1 MIYNKKGIFIIL
13 LILADLSLM
22 AQINN
27 NNIIGK
33 YCRAAK
39 HGCIPSRYME
49 IFPDSVFFYWG
60 GQPGGVISKGSWY
73 ISDNKLIL
81 NSEIQPEFKNDD
93 YLVEEIPA
101 ISDTQT
107 TIHIKNEF
115 DEPIPFAECV
125 VTRNGESIESMSD
138 LDGNITFNFT
148 PLKQIEIVFPGL
160 KPVHFIN
167 RNSSPNNYIF
177 ILKEQDDYYQHF
189 TNEIFIIKGKRLY
202 CEKTKKPRKKNT
214 LYKIKNYYKKLNE

>member
-1 MIYNKKGIFIIL
+1 LN
-13 LILADLSLM
+13 
-22 AQINN
+22 
-27 NNIIGK
+27 
-33 YCRAAK
+33 
-39 HGCIPSRYME
+39 
-49 IFPDSVFFYWG
+49 
-60 GQPGGVISKGSWY
+60 
-73 ISDNKLIL
+73 NKLIL
-81 NSEIQPEFKNDD
+81 NSERQPEFKNDD

-125 VTRNGESIESMSD
+125 VTRRGESIESMSD

-148 PLKQIEIVFPGL
+148 PIEQLEIIFPGL

-167 RNSSPNNYIF
+167 RNSSTNNYIF